1 MTLLSQVSDH
11 EGEDSTV
18 YPDTSEGGKIATV
31 YEDGAPIFR
40 SNASN
45 AAEVCSRPRRGPGS
59 KSAAASGHNGV
70 DMVLTVARAPM
81 SAFVMVQRAV
91 RRWLH
96 LLPDTYSALCE
107 SLEDEFRKRLIDKEK
122 FPTRRTGL
130 VPNNEHRPLAG
141 PVPRTFFAL
150 KSRGGRNK
158 PRPLVSAPIF
168 VIKCWSN

>member
-1 MTLLSQVSDH
+1 
-11 EGEDSTV
+11 
-18 YPDTSEGGKIATV
+18 
-31 YEDGAPIFR
+31 
-40 SNASN
+40 
-45 AAEVCSRPRRGPGS
+45 
-59 KSAAASGHNGV
+59 
-70 DMVLTVARAPM
+70 M
-81 SAFVMVQRAV
+81 SAFRVTVGANVHARRRIVSSCKGVCSINSRAV
-91 RRWLH
+91 RHIRRTVESRAGKAEN
-96 LLPDTYSALCE
+96 DANCE